1 MALPS
6 FLQRHRDRA
15 VLIAC
20 LAMSITLLR
29 LPSELRFTMA
39 RALSSLVYAPADG
52 AVWLAAHLGRLQGEN
67 EALRERLMTLSDE
80 APRSAEYRLEA
91 GRLRRL
97 LEFRER
103 ESYRFLPAELLS
115 YPLDF
120 RARNLLRIDR
130 GQRDGVEMGMPV
142 VSPAGLLG
150 AVFDVHERHA
160 EVQLLASKDFAVSC
174 RDRRSRVLGVFKWD
188 ARRGFHVDWVDLAED
203 VRIGD
208 LFMTSGLG
216 SRFPE
221 GFLLGRVRQVNER
234 PGALRREILIEPS
247 VNLQRLED
255 VFVVTAIGE
264 DAPGF
269 PLPAAAEDD
278 SSAGGDS
285 P

>member
-6 FLQRHRDRA
+6 FLQRHRDRG

-20 LAMSITLLR
+20 LALSITLLR
-29 LPSELRFTMA
+29 LPSDLRFTMA
-39 RALSSLVYAPADG
+39 RGLGSLVYAPADG
-52 AVWLAAHLGRLQGEN
+52 AVWLSAHLGRLQSEN
-67 EALRERLMTLSDE
+67 EALRERLMTLADE
-80 APRSAEYRLEA
+80 APRSEEYKLEA

-97 LEFRER
+97 LDFRER

-120 RARNLLRIDR
+120 RERNLLRIDR
-130 GQRDGVEMGMPV
+130 GQRDGVELGMPV

-150 AVFDVHERHA
+150 AVFDVHERHS
-160 EVQLLASKDFAVSC
+160 EVQLLASKDFSVSC

-188 ARRGFHVDWVDLAED
+188 PRRGFRVDWVDLGED
-203 VRIGD
+203 VRVGD

-221 GFLLGRVRQVNER
+221 GFLLGTVREVNER

-247 VNLQRLED
+247 VSLQHLED

-264 DAPGF
+264 AAPGF
-269 PLPAAAEDD
+269 PLPAAGETD
-278 SSAGGDS
+278 SLTTGGS
-285 P
+285 R

>member
-6 FLQRHRDRA
+6 FFQRHRDRG

-20 LAMSITLLR
+20 LVMSVTLLR
-29 LPSELRFTMA
+29 LPADLRFTMA
-39 RALSSLVYAPADG
+39 RGLGILVYAPADG
-52 AVWLAAHLGRLQGEN
+52 AVWLSTHLGRLQGEN
-67 EALRERLMTLSDE
+67 QALRERLMTLSDE
-80 APRSAEYRLEA
+80 APRSEEYRLEA

-97 LEFRER
+97 LDFRER

-120 RARNLLRIDR
+120 RERNLLRIDR
-130 GQRDGVEMGMPV
+130 GHRDGVELGMPV

-150 AVFDVHERHA
+150 AVFEVHERRA
-160 EVQLLASKDFAVSC
+160 EVLLLASKEFAVSC
-174 RDRRSRVLGVFKWD
+174 RDRRSRVLGVYKWEP
-188 ARRGFHVDWVDLAED
+188 RLGFHVDWVDLGED
-203 VRIGD
+203 VRVGD

-221 GFLLGRVRQVNER
+221 GFLLGRVREVRER

-255 VFVVTAIGE
+255 VFVVTDIGE
-264 DAPGF
+264 LAPGF
-269 PLPAAAEDD
+269 PLSATSEPD
-278 SSAGGDS
+278 SSAMGG
-285 P
+285 PR